1 MPEKDKI
8 RASIEKLMARVPEKG
23 AISVRTEKMVEF
35 GRVPRKARIRPSI
48 GKLFGRVPEKS
59 PISVR
64 IEKWLNPGEYREKL
78 EFVRVSKNS
87 SDEYRKRVQSV
98 CVPKNCRIRVRNGK
112 R

>member
-1 MPEKDKI
+1 MG
-8 RASIEKLMARVPEKG
+8 RVSEKG

-48 GKLFGRVPEKS
+48 GKLFVRVPEKS

-78 EFVRVSKNS
+78 EFVRVSKIVRTSTGKGFNQYV
-87 SDEYRKRVQSV
+87 YRKIVESGFV
-98 CVPKNCRIRVRNGK
+98 TEKGRIRASIEK
-112 R
+112 